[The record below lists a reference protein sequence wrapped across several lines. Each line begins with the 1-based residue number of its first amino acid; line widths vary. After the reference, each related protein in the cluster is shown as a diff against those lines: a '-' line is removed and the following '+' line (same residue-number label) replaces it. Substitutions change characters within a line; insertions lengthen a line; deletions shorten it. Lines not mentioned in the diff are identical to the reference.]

1 MGHGSHVAGI
11 VGADGKVTGVAPEVT
26 FGAYRVFGCG
36 ENASSDTDVILQAM
50 ERAHADGMDVINMSL
65 GASFETWPTYP
76 TAVVADRLVDAGV
89 VVVVSQGNEGTA
101 GTFSSGAPAVAKKV
115 ISVGSVDNLEY
126 MANYVTSAAGTE
138 FPFMGATG
146 APDPTGGETL
156 TLVAADPVLACE
168 PVPDAAGPGL
178 ALLISRGT
186 CSFHEKTLNAQNAGY
201 EAALIYNN
209 TSGVINM
216 TVEGDTEIT
225 IPAVSLLQTDGA
237 ALAAEIVAGGGS
249 TMIEFSAEPKRF
261 PNPTG
266 GYQSDFS
273 SYGLAADLTLNPDVS
288 APGGS
293 IYSTYPLEKGG
304 HTTMGG
310 TSMSA
315 PHVAGAAAL
324 LLEARGDLAPLEVRR
339 LLTNTADPFTWG
351 TLRDPRYLE
360 PVHRQGGGLIDIPQA
375 LTTATSVSPQ
385 KISLG
390 EGEAGPV
397 TTTITVSN
405 SSAEAVTY
413 QLGVANGI
421 ATGGATDAISFYAAY
436 ADVEFTANSVTVPA
450 GGTATVQVRIGEDFG
465 EDGIIYGG
473 WVTLTSDADQLVI
486 PFAGLSGDYQ
496 ALTALDFAA
505 TAFADGE
512 DLFPAEPFHTYSMVG
527 NDVPYVA
534 LYLAYP
540 VSNLYID
547 VYQAKA
553 DGTKGAKV
561 HSNFINYAETLELGR
576 LGDIATIAWDGT
588 YQGNNGKNG
597 KVRRVDNGSYVLEL
611 RVLKALGDPSNPA
624 HWETMALD
632 PVTIAYGDGAD
643 TGTGNGPKPK
653 K

>member
-36 ENASSDTDVILQAM
+36 DNASSDTDVILQAM

-138 FPFMGATG
+138 FPILGATG

-156 TLVAADPVLACE
+156 TLVAADPVLAC
-168 PVPDAAGPGL
+168 
-178 ALLISRGT
+178 
-186 CSFHEKTLNAQNAGY
+186 
-201 EAALIYNN
+201 
-209 TSGVINM
+209 
-216 TVEGDTEIT
+216 
-225 IPAVSLLQTDGA
+225 
-237 ALAAEIVAGGGS
+237 
-249 TMIEFSAEPKRF
+249 
-261 PNPTG
+261 
-266 GYQSDFS
+266 
-273 SYGLAADLTLNPDVS
+273 
-288 APGGS
+288 
-293 IYSTYPLEKGG
+293 
-304 HTTMGG
+304 G

-496 ALTALDFAA
+496 ALTALEFAA
-505 TAFADGE
+505 SAFVDGE

-547 VYQAKA
+547 VYKAKA